1 MAGELVASQSSR
13 GWWAVYTKHQ
23 HEKAIAGILKTKGC
37 DVFFP
42 TYEVRRQWKDRV
54 VSLTHPLF
62 PGYLFVRE
70 ESDRRLQVVTTP
82 GVHMI
87 VSQGTHFALI
97 PCTEIDAIR
106 RAVDTRSKVEP
117 HPYIQFGESVRV
129 IRGAM
134 QGATGICVRQKNA
147 CRLILSVDM
156 LAKSVAVE
164 VNAADVEPMRENACS
179 APPPELRRNMSIGSA
194 IGSRYASGR
203 CS

>member
-54 VSLTHPLF
+54 VSL
-62 PGYLFVRE
+62 FVRE

-97 PCTEIDAIR
+97 PCAEIDAIR

-164 VNAADVEPMRENACS
+164 VNAADVEPARENACS

-194 IGSRYASGR
+194 VGSRYASAR